1 MTSPDYPVNIE
12 AKLDANKLIDQT
24 KNSRTVASFDNL
36 MGTVLSIPANL
47 LGLVSDPLE
56 NLRKQ
61 RQENAINFSKIAQK
75 EIEERHIKK
84 PQAPNSKFLYTLF
97 DYATL
102 EDDKEVQKIWAQLL
116 ATEIEKPQSISKR
129 TLTIL
134 SEMEPQEAKSFE
146 AIRPFIISNEN
157 NLFVPNILG
166 YMRQII
172 DSSSPLT
179 SDSIPNSLL
188 PLADFYRHHEY
199 ERLVNAG
206 LFYEQDS
213 SLLYY
218 EGGIYSIAP
227 NSKVISY
234 SAHQDKEIRKNKFS
248 SLSTPFRMGIH
259 FAGSILTASA
269 IEILSSFPE
278 IDTPD
283 NFFDDYIDILRRTFT
298 DYEFHNKNN

>member
-116 ATEIEKPQSISKR
+116 AT
-129 TLTIL
+129 
-134 SEMEPQEAKSFE
+134 
-146 AIRPFIISNEN
+146 
-157 NLFVPNILG
+157 
-166 YMRQII
+166 
-172 DSSSPLT
+172 
-179 SDSIPNSLL
+179 
-188 PLADFYRHHEY
+188 
-199 ERLVNAG
+199 
-206 LFYEQDS
+206 
-213 SLLYY
+213 
-218 EGGIYSIAP
+218 
-227 NSKVISY
+227 
-234 SAHQDKEIRKNKFS
+234 
-248 SLSTPFRMGIH
+248 
-259 FAGSILTASA
+259 
-269 IEILSSFPE
+269 
-278 IDTPD
+278 
-283 NFFDDYIDILRRTFT
+283 
-298 DYEFHNKNN
+298 